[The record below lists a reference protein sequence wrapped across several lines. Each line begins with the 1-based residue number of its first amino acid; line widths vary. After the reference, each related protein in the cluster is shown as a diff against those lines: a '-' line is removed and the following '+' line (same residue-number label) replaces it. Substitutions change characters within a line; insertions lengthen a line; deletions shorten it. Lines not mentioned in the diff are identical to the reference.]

1 MSSEV
6 TERKERIMP
15 LDRDT
20 LSKLRRFTTV
30 FREARERGANESDT
44 MMFLV
49 RMFEEVFGYDA
60 FKGEISKEL
69 AIKDKYCD
77 IALKIDGAVR
87 ILVEGKSAGLTGLVA
102 KNIQQAEEYASRAGI
117 RWVLLTNG
125 IEWKLFHLTWAEGEG
140 IEHDLA
146 FEADAIAELDADAES
161 LWSKLCL
168 LSRSSVAKGLLDD
181 FWERRKA
188 LSPGSVVKALF
199 TEEALLAIRKVLNR
213 NAPARLDI
221 QDVFEAVRDALAKEA
236 IAEAGDLTMKKKR
249 KKKRVKKSD
258 SAIGATLETDDEV
271 SEVQPACQP
280 ADESKA

>member
-1 MSSEV
+1 
-6 TERKERIMP
+6 MP
-15 LDRDT
+15 IDRDT
-20 LSKLRRFTTV
+20 LNKLRRYATA

-44 MMFLV
+44 VMFLV

-87 ILVEGKSAGLTGLVA
+87 ILVEGKAAGLTGLVA

-125 IEWKLFHLTWAEGEG
+125 IEWKLYHLTWAEAEG

-146 FEADAIAELDADAES
+146 FEADVVAELEADAEA
-161 LWSKLCL
+161 LWDKLCHL
-168 LSRSSVAKGLLDD
+168 CRSAVAKGLLDE
-181 FWERRKA
+181 FWERKKS

-199 TEEALLAIRKVLNR
+199 NEEALLAIRKVLNR

-221 QDVFEAVRDALAKEA
+221 QDVFDAVRDALSKEA
-236 IAEAGDLTMKKKR
+236 LAEAGDLTMKKKR
-249 KKKRVKKSD
+249 KKKKVKKTDPAS
-258 SAIGATLETDDEV
+258 GATVETEEEV
-271 SEVQPACQP
+271 AEEEPACQP
-280 ADESKA
+280 EAPA